1 MNSFRSRGT
10 MPSMDDLNR
19 TLLLTGVAA
28 MLLKMFFEQ
37 GAWPRLLLSAVS
49 FAALLFA
56 LTRILSKDP
65 ARMSTQ
71 NLKYL
76 AAVTAVK
83 TFFKEKFG
91 CFGKKNGST
100 GAQKPKKKR
109 PTLQELKE
117 YKYFMCPQCAQRL
130 RVPRGK
136 GRLRV
141 TCTRCG
147 NRFEVKS

>member
-1 MNSFRSRGT
+1 MNPFRTRGT
-10 MPSMDDLNR
+10 TPSLDDLNR
-19 TLLLTGVAA
+19 TLLLTGVIA
-28 MLLKMFFEQ
+28 MLLKMFFAQ
-37 GAWPRLLLSAVS
+37 DAWPRLLLSAIS

-56 LTRILSKDP
+56 LLRLFSKDP
-65 ARMSTQ
+65 ARTNTQ

-76 AAVTAVK
+76 SAVTTVK
-83 TFFKEKFG
+83 DFFRTKFG
-91 CFGKKNGST
+91 HRKATNAQRTNPGKRKY
-100 GAQKPKKKR
+100 
-109 PTLQELKE
+109 PTFQELKQ

-130 RVPRGK
+130 RVPRKK